1 MIICN
6 KHLDNKR
13 YNRHS
18 VKYQHILFLEDI
30 SSLFI
35 CINILLMLLAICK
48 KHLDKTKCI
57 SHNVKCKYIS
67 FLDDVNFLFICISIF
82 VVCQF
87 VHHAIKVNMIEIN
100 RKKILYDH
108 LYFHINR
115 WLVTYTTSDE
125 VTINI

>member
-87 VHHAIKVNMIEIN
+87 VHHAIKVNIIEIEMMFVIARCKEYHMEN
-100 RKKILYDH
+100 NLFRMST
-108 LYFHINR
+108 NA
-115 WLVTYTTSDE
+115 
-125 VTINI
+125 N